1 MKIFKKLAVA
11 GLCGVALLL
20 VGCSTQA
27 MYADPDIV
35 KAVSNHVVRAFL
47 TRSEKTDESY
57 NMWAINRHRDE
68 LKWGPESRQYRW
80 VITDAI
86 LSRKYHG
93 VMGFSF
99 NVALIPD
106 QVPTLKKGDWV
117 DLWVPDVT
125 TFNYQTLN
133 VPVVLR
139 LVCPVDT
146 PDNGRACREAVSK
159 EYPAGTGPISDQ
171 KPDMSKLTF
180 TKRFDTEGKP
190 LKQ

>member
-1 MKIFKKLAVA
+1 MLKRLAA
-11 GLCGVALLL
+11 PGLYIAAFLLS
-20 VGCSTQA
+20 GCSTQA
-27 MYADPDIV
+27 MYADPDVV

-47 TRSEKTDESY
+47 VRSENVNEGY
-57 NMWAINRHRDE
+57 NIWAINPHRGD
-68 LKWGPESRQYRW
+68 LRWVPESRQYRW
-80 VITDAI
+80 VLTDAI
-86 LSRKYHG
+86 LSSKYHG
-93 VMGFSF
+93 VMGASYKI
-99 NVALIPD
+99 ALVPD
-106 QVPTLKKGDWV
+106 QFPTLKNGDWV

-125 TFNYQTLN
+125 NLNYQTLD

-139 LVCPVDT
+139 LVCSVDT
-146 PDNGRACREAVSK
+146 PDNGRSCHDAARK